1 MGTTRSV
8 LADVDAELHLARA
21 RMALRNAAAVVV
33 HPGADG
39 LAAGAIALAARG
51 ERAAAATISEADPFD
66 PATPLPDGPLAILDW
81 GIRALARP
89 ALLVDHAMPEVAP
102 RDDQVF
108 LSGYGEIPVIPTSV
122 LMRRVER
129 EAPLWLAEIGIA
141 KEIGAEHVSAD
152 VRQLAAL
159 VDAPRRVPGGPLA
172 TALEL
177 LTRHAEVVETLADPR
192 VAELDDARRAW
203 KAELERVLRAE
214 PEQLGD
220 GAILRFES
228 EYVLEDVVARSWALR
243 LPARRV
249 VAVRNGRHVAGDA
262 GVLRGES

>member
-1 MGTTRSV
+1 M

-39 LAAGAIALAARG
+39 LAAGAIALGARG
-51 ERAAAATISEADPFD
+51 ERAADAAISETDPFD
-66 PATPLPDGPLAILDW
+66 AATPLPDGPLAILDW

-89 ALLVDHAMPEVAP
+89 ALLVDHTMPEVAP

-108 LSGYGEIPVIPTSV
+108 LSGYGEIPVIPTAV

-141 KEIGAEHVSAD
+141 KEIGAEHVSGD

-159 VDAPRRVPGGPLA
+159 VDAPRRVPGGPVA

-177 LTRHAEVVETLADPR
+177 LTRHAEVVETLADHR

-203 KAELERVLRAE
+203 KAELERVIRIE
-214 PEQLGD
+214 PEEAGD
-220 GAILRFES
+220 GAVVRFES

-249 VAVRNGRHVAGDA
+249 VAIRNGSYIAGDGLA
-262 GVLRGES
+262 RRGGS